1 MKVGI
6 IGAGGIAKKM
16 AETLNGMGHMEAYAI
31 AARDLSRA
39 EAFAKEHHIT
49 KAYGSYEEM
58 LSDPEVKLVYV
69 ATPHSHH
76 YEHITLSLEH
86 NKHVLCEKAFTAN
99 ATQAKKVLT
108 LAKEKNLLLAE
119 AIWTRYTPSC
129 KILQKIIESGVIGEA
144 TSLSASLG
152 YAIDHVPRIM
162 DLNLAGGSLLDLT
175 VYPIN
180 FAMMLFG
187 NDIKSISSSC
197 VIEETGVD
205 TMDSVTFV
213 YNDGKIAQL
222 FTTVH
227 SNIARLGIINGS
239 KGYIMVDNINNPMN
253 AKVFDLSHTE
263 IASHD
268 MPKQI
273 TGFEYQVDACVKA
286 INSGKLECEE
296 MPHSEILRVMEI
308 CDDLRKEWGI
318 EFPFKK

>member
-16 AETLNGMGHMEAYAI
+16 AATLNAMDDMEAYAV

-39 EAFAKEHHIT
+39 EEFAKEHKVT
-49 KAYGSYEEM
+49 KAYGSYEAM
-58 LSDPEVKLVYV
+58 LLDPEVELVYV

-76 YEHITLSLEH
+76 YEHMLLCI
-86 NKHVLCEKAFTAN
+86 KHKKHILCEKAFTAN
-99 ATQAKKVLT
+99 ATQAKEVIA
-108 LAKEKNLLLAE
+108 LAKENNLLLAE

-129 KILQKIIESGVIGEA
+129 KRIQDIIASGVIGEV

-152 YAIDHVPRIM
+152 YKIDHVPRIM
-162 DLNLAGGSLLDLT
+162 DLHLAGGSLLDLT

-180 FAMMLFG
+180 FAMMFFG
-187 NDIKSISSSC
+187 TDIKSISSSC
-197 VIEETGVD
+197 VISNTGVD

-227 SNIARLGIINGS
+227 TNVARLGIINGS
-239 KGYIMVDNINNPMN
+239 KGYIMIDNINNPM
-253 AKVFDLSHTE
+253 KVQVFDSSYHE
-263 IASHD
+263 IETHD
-268 MPKQI
+268 MPEQL
-273 TGFEYQVDACVKA
+273 TGFEYEVAACARA
-286 INSGKLECEE
+286 IASGKLECEE
-296 MPHSEILRVMEI
+296 MPHTEIIRVMEI

-318 EFPFKK
+318 AFPFEK